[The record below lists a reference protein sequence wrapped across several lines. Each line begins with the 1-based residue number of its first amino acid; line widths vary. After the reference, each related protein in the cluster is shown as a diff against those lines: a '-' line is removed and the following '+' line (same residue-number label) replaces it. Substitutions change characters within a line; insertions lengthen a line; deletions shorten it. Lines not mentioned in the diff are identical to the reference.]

1 MTCERSPDRSRKNLL
16 SSWGRTLGTVRSRD
30 DATTRSRGRGCQ
42 RDETHRGR
50 HLRREIDSTA
60 RARGEGSALS
70 ERDLTRDRWKPR
82 KRSGRS
88 NDGRGKRSVA
98 RDATVFVR
106 VCARSVDAN
115 AGGRWTSGHRSMRR
129 SRCVRPCVGKCASC
143 GGKRAL
149 STLFLRVHVHV
160 CRRRR
165 PAPRVRDERRRRHSN
180 SVKPL
185 RITSN
190 CKLPTGPP
198 HTPAPDV

>member
-1 MTCERSPDRSRKNLL
+1 M
-16 SSWGRTLGTVRSRD
+16 VRSRD

-160 CRRRR
+160 HSAAVLDCTFVGFCREFGELPIRSDRMDQSIDADDFTR
-165 PAPRVRDERRRRHSN
+165 PPVSN
-180 SVKPL
+180 SPFQARLKH
-185 RITSN
+185 SE
-190 CKLPTGPP
+190 
-198 HTPAPDV
+198 